1 MRSPSSRPKSA
12 PRVDLETI
20 PSSTITSLQ
29 TSTISQS
36 LSTLENLTIL
46 SIIIISYTVSEQP
59 IMVNLLAL
67 PNEVLLHIAINLP
80 PSKILRLR
88 LVNKHLCAAIEK
100 AFNGLC
106 LAEVTF
112 PLTSSGLRSLV
123 RFSRSSLAAHVK
135 VLLLKVDGVYTH
147 LQIKSVR
154 NQIYLSDAL
163 ALLRTRHASLSVGVK
178 YDPKGTVIGELRNP
192 VVEMA
197 VMTNIKHVFTKFLL
211 PTVAASG
218 ITISTLYF
226 DVQSESLHDEGL
238 RASNPMIT
246 WLHVSCVASAAVTW
260 DMLLRYQHSKD
271 NTTPS
276 NYIHFARGA
285 TLTINSYT
293 SACYT
298 DTLPFLITN
307 DYSTLVIDN
316 GKIPQPGDRFLGGPY
331 AMPTTSLHITSL
343 ELVGPHADH
352 CTCILNLQK
361 RNINNNHV
369 AVSCQIRMLSRCRN
383 HNVQEVIT
391 GGFTTINGSGI
402 QAGVKKVLGSA
413 HHRSRRPL
421 KYSPRMR

>member
-12 PRVDLETI
+12 PRADLETI

-36 LSTLENLTIL
+36 LSTLEILTTI
-46 SIIIISYTVSEQP
+46 SIVIISYTVSEQP

-100 AFNGLC
+100 AFNALC
-106 LAEVTF
+106 LAEATF

-135 VLLLKVDGVYTH
+135 VLLLKIDGVYTR

-192 VVEMA
+192 GVEMA

-218 ITISTLYF
+218 IIISTLYF

-246 WLHVSCVASAAVTW
+246 C
-260 DMLLRYQHSKD
+260 
-271 NTTPS
+271 
-276 NYIHFARGA
+276 
-285 TLTINSYT
+285 YT

-331 AMPTTSLHITSL
+331 AMPTTSLHITDL

-352 CTCILNLQK
+352 CTYILNLQK

-369 AVSCQIRMLSRCRN
+369 AVSCQIRILSRCRN
-383 HNVQEVIT
+383 RNVQEVIT
-391 GGFTTINGSGI
+391 GEFTAINGYGI

-413 HHRSRRPL
+413 HHRARRPL